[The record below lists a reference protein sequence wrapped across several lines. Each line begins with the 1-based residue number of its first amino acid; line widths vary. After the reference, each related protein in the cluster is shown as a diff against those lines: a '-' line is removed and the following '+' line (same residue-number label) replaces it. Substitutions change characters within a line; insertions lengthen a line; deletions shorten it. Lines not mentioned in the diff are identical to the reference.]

1 MKTDALSKTFTVG
14 EGRPPKMRGS
24 NSTYADIYSQLSP
37 GKFVQATSL
46 VDLKRIYSCLA
57 WHVRTKKLPWRIVR
71 NSHELR
77 LYVIEAEGS

>member
-1 MKTDALSKTFTVG
+1 MKTDALSKAFTVG

-24 NSTYADIYSQLSP
+24 AYADIYSQLSP

-46 VDLKRIYSCLA
+46 VDLKRICSSLA
-57 WHVRTKKLPWRIVR
+57 AHVKTKELPWRIVR

-77 LYVIEAEGS
+77 LYVIEAEEA